1 MFCNGITP
9 RLADPDRIETAGL
22 TLSSDSSCRVAVITD
37 LCQASLLRAPP
48 VRHHRQ
54 RGILSSRQNSVNRPP
69 LPAALTHDPAQSG
82 SFAGSPAFAAGA
94 VKSRGA
100 GGRRA
105 RDTRVEWGPW
115 RGCREVSGTPVR
127 SLDEPFPARTMPY
140 GGILGPSWAD
150 HSSCSRKGSARS
162 PRIRAESSQGAAQEV
177 RMKRIAPRTPN

>member
-69 LPAALTHDPAQSG
+69 LPASAALRQPDN
-82 SFAGSPAFAAGA
+82 AARPLSA
-94 VKSRGA
+94 HAWIDTPRTCQ
-100 GGRRA
+100 RRA
-105 RDTRVEWGPW
+105 
-115 RGCREVSGTPVR
+115 
-127 SLDEPFPARTMPY
+127 Y
-140 GGILGPSWAD
+140 G
-150 HSSCSRKGSARS
+150 
-162 PRIRAESSQGAAQEV
+162 V
-177 RMKRIAPRTPN
+177 